1 MKAVILLA
9 GKGRR
14 FQATYGCMHKALV
27 TLKNRSLLSYLMD
40 NFKKA
45 GIMEIIPVLG
55 YEGDAVLNEM
65 QRCAGNIRIFPVWN
79 LEYETTNNLV
89 SLLKA
94 EQILGGDS
102 FILLNGDMVFDH
114 RILGLMMEQKD
125 SAIAVDRKEYP
136 VQLDSPRVL
145 IRDEIIRDLGR
156 HMTIQE
162 AEGYAVGIYFFT
174 GMLAEV
180 FFRHSKKLVEEEPQM
195 GFHEPL
201 RDLFE
206 KYAIKPVSIQDYY
219 WMDVDEEADIIKA
232 NEMIEKMFGERV

>member
-14 FQATYGCMHKALV
+14 FQATFGCMHKALI

-40 NFKKA
+40 NLKNA
-45 GIMEIIPVLG
+45 GITEIIPVLG
-55 YEGDAVLNEM
+55 YEGDAVLNEI
-65 QRCAGNIRIFPVWN
+65 QRCADNIRIFPVWN

-94 EQILGGDS
+94 EQILDGES
-102 FILLNGDMVFDH
+102 FILLNGDMVFDY

-136 VQLDSPRVL
+136 VQLDSPRVM

-156 HMTIQE
+156 HMTIQK
-162 AEGYAVGIYFFT
+162 AEGYAVGIYFFS
-174 GMLAEV
+174 GILVEE
-180 FFRHSKKLVEEEPQM
+180 FFQYSKKLVKEEPQM

-201 RDLFE
+201 RNLFP
-206 KYAIKPVSIQDYY
+206 KYNIKPISVQDYC
-219 WMDVDEEADIIKA
+219 WMDVDEEADITKA